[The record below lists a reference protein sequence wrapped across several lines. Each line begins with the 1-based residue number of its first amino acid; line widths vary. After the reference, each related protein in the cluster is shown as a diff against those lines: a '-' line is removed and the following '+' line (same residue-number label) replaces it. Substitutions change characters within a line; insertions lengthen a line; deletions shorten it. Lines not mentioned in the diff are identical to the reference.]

1 MMSFTAISRLPAA
14 VETGV
19 SKRALEERF
28 NQILAEN
35 GAAIGRIAGS
45 YARSFSDRD
54 DLLQE
59 IAVGIWQGLP
69 NFRGACS
76 ERTFVFR
83 IAQNRAIAYSI
94 KNYSRTGKN
103 DEGFE
108 LADSGPD
115 PETILVRGESEQ
127 RLSRA
132 VRALPISYRQ
142 AVVLMLEG
150 LEYSEIAEI
159 MGISESNVG
168 ARLSRARQM
177 LRQLIESH
185 R

>member
-1 MMSFTAISRLPAA
+1 MMSFTAISRLPAG
-14 VETGV
+14 VETGL
-19 SKRALEERF
+19 SKGALEQRL
-28 NQILAEN
+28 NQLLAEN
-35 GAAIGRIAGS
+35 GPAIGRIASS
-45 YARSFSDRD
+45 YARSFSDRE

-59 IAVGIWQGLP
+59 IARGIWQALP
-69 NFRGACS
+69 NFRGECS

-94 KNYSRTGKN
+94 RNYSRTAN

-108 LADSGPD
+108 LADPGPD
-115 PETILVRGESEQ
+115 PETILMREEAEQ
-127 RLSRA
+127 RLSCA
-132 VRALPISYRQ
+132 VRALPISYRE
-142 AVVLMLEG
+142 AIILMLEG

-168 ARLSRARQM
+168 ARLTRARQM
-177 LRQLIESH
+177 LRHLMESS

>member
-1 MMSFTAISRLPAA
+1 MMSFTAISRLPAG
-14 VETGV
+14 VEAGV
-19 SKRALEERF
+19 SKGALEQRF
-28 NQILAEN
+28 NQLLAEN
-35 GAAIGRIAGS
+35 GPVIGRIASS

-59 IAVGIWQGLP
+59 IATGIWQALP
-69 NFRGACS
+69 TFRGECP

-94 KNYSRTGKN
+94 RNYSRKAN
-103 DEGFE
+103 NEGFD
-108 LADSGPD
+108 LADPGPD
-115 PETILVRGESEQ
+115 PETILVREEAEQ

-132 VRALPISYRQ
+132 VRALPISYRE
-142 AVVLMLEG
+142 AVILMLEG

-168 ARLSRARQM
+168 ARLTRARQM
-177 LRQLIESH
+177 LRQLMESG